1 MSHKIRVLLVDDHAI
16 ARNGVRLMLS
26 TADDIVVNG
35 EASNASEAL
44 EMVKREEFDVAM
56 LDITMPGK
64 NGLELQRLMRGA
76 RKAPAILFLSTYAE
90 DIYALRAL
98 KQGAAG
104 YLTKDSPGPVLAAA
118 VRKAAAGGKYL
129 TSALAEH
136 IAAAMG
142 GAGGASHAALSDRE
156 LEVMKLIAGG
166 VSLVQIAARLHLS
179 PHTVTTYRSRILTK
193 LGMSSNA
200 ELTRYAMEHG
210 LLL

>member
-1 MSHKIRVLLVDDHAI
+1 
-16 ARNGVRLMLS
+16 
-26 TADDIVVNG
+26 
-35 EASNASEAL
+35 
-44 EMVKREEFDVAM
+44 
-56 LDITMPGK
+56 
-64 NGLELQRLMRGA
+64 
-76 RKAPAILFLSTYAE
+76 
-90 DIYALRAL
+90 
-98 KQGAAG
+98 
-104 YLTKDSPGPVLAAA
+104 

-129 TSALAEH
+129 TPALAEH